1 MFTSVLKRA
10 QKTGA
15 AALAAAGL
23 GDTPMV
29 ADWRLNERHYGG
41 LTGLDKAETAAKHG
55 EDQVHVWRRSYDVPP
70 PPLVPG
76 GEYDFAA
83 DPRYAGQPIPDT
95 ESLIAAHGNSLR
107 AVVKLLFAVPDDK
120 IVGVEIPTGN
130 PLEITLDAGLKPTA
144 ARYLDA
150 DRAEA
155 LPVLP

>member
-1 MFTSVLKRA
+1 M
-10 QKTGA
+10 
-15 AALAAAGL
+15 
-23 GDTPMV
+23 
-29 ADWRLNERHYGG
+29 
-41 LTGLDKAETAAKHG
+41 
-55 EDQVHVWRRSYDVPP
+55 
-70 PPLVPG
+70 
-76 GEYDFAA
+76 
-83 DPRYAGQPIPDT
+83 
-95 ESLIAAHGNSLR
+95 LIAAHGNSLR